1 MPQNTLRG
9 ACEKSQLGH
18 MDYQWIVKS
27 KLVNLMGIAKSLMLK
42 NNAMVLKLFYKSR
55 MSTAQIASILGCT
68 EAEVWN
74 VLAHNDSKGSK

>member
-1 MPQNTLRG
+1 
-9 ACEKSQLGH
+9 
-18 MDYQWIVKS
+18 
-27 KLVNLMGIAKSLMLK
+27 MGIAKSLMLK

-74 VLAHNDSKGSK
+74 VLAHNDSKGGK